1 MCGFVELE
9 LSKVHLVLSES
20 HNPSP
25 KTKALRTATVRRRK
39 RPLTHM
45 RQQHLDKALSPVTT
59 PEDEKR
65 VIHRIKH
72 VAGATLAKSLLVP
85 GHYCCFCVIDYNVC
99 AAAGSTQT
107 RHIPDH
113 RSEGLALY
121 SVSKLLLII
130 SSVSIRS
137 EKPNHRTYFLHTF
150 SNELL
155 ILENNV

>member
-1 MCGFVELE
+1 MCVCVCGFVELE

-39 RPLTHM
+39 RPLMHM
-45 RQQHLDKALSPVTT
+45 RQQHLDEALSPVTT

-72 VAGATLAKSLLVP
+72 VAGATLAKSLLAYLAIIV
-85 GHYCCFCVIDYNVC
+85 CFCVIDYNVC

-130 SSVSIRS
+130 SSV
-137 EKPNHRTYFLHTF
+137 
-150 SNELL
+150 
-155 ILENNV
+155 